1 MLRLRV
7 KSMQGGGFF
16 DEDDYIEPPPAQ
28 QVNRQRGVPPPP
40 RKVTAPVESDDFD
53 YEGEAALDALERQE
67 RGMVLPPP
75 PDDHAPRTVGI
86 CEECGEASGQPKF
99 FAAFGVSACYDCQ
112 QAARGP
118 GGKYELIIK
127 TKVKGEYFLTDRQ
140 LTKERGG
147 LGCLLRPNPYAQ
159 SGRSHGGDMKLF
171 LRTQVEALALQAWGS
186 SEGLFNERERRM
198 SDRVVKGEARKR
210 KAAEREQARRD
221 GAILVPQAKR
231 PAAAA
236 KHVAQQS
243 AFVSHA
249 HVFLPDETYDEAK
262 DTWTKRCACG
272 FEVEYERF

>member
-1 MLRLRV
+1 
-7 KSMQGGGFF
+7 MQGGGFF
-16 DEDDYIEPPPAQ
+16 AEDDYIEPPPAQ

-140 LTKERGG
+140 GNSHLPFSQ
-147 LGCLLRPNPYAQ
+147 CHLLSLSQKASIARWLA
-159 SGRSHGGDMKLF
+159 RSRELDGIGWMPCCHR
-171 LRTQVEALALQAWGS
+171 RTG
-186 SEGLFNERERRM
+186 
-198 SDRVVKGEARKR
+198 
-210 KAAEREQARRD
+210 
-221 GAILVPQAKR
+221 
-231 PAAAA
+231 
-236 KHVAQQS
+236 
-243 AFVSHA
+243 
-249 HVFLPDETYDEAK
+249 T
-262 DTWTKRCACG
+262 
-272 FEVEYERF
+272 